1 MNVLVWDHYPSH
13 LEQENNCYSICT
25 KQISK
30 AVQFIRANYRHK
42 VLEVISTRHILLS
55 FRHRP
60 SALLWIRV
68 LPAWL
73 HNGLLVQP
81 DFWVVQPADTAKWL
95 LYCKDFLSSTLI
107 SEKMV
112 LDEIKSKLLMQ
123 ITDWQQGKQSCQA
136 VTAGRSFGSGLQGCV
151 CLSCFVIPSNWPSLH
166 PTLPYQGM
174 ARGETDHGGG

>member
-95 LYCKDFLSSTLI
+95 LYCKDFFVQHTDLRKDGIRRNQEQIANADNRLATGKTKLPGSDSRPQLWVW
-107 SEKMV
+107 SAGLCLPV
-112 LDEIKSKLLMQ
+112 LLRDP
-123 ITDWQQGKQSCQA
+123 
-136 VTAGRSFGSGLQGCV
+136 F
-151 CLSCFVIPSNWPSLH
+151 
-166 PTLPYQGM
+166 
-174 ARGETDHGGG
+174 